1 MSDLSPSILITR
13 PQAAAERFEEAL
25 RAAGIAAPVTASPL
39 IKIVPTGDTPSLDAV
54 SGVIFTSVNGVEAM
68 ADGDLPAW
76 CVGTATAEA
85 ARARGWQARSAGGDA
100 EALCER
106 VLADAKR
113 EAIQGSLMHL
123 RGRFARG
130 EVATR
135 LSAAGVPTGEA
146 IVYDQK
152 LCGLSEGAKALLMRE
167 NPVIVPL
174 FSPRSAAQ
182 FAAEVAKIE
191 VSAPMYVV
199 AMSAAVAAE
208 TRDLNAFVL
217 KLVAHPSA
225 AEMIDAVL
233 GLLDASDNVEDR

>member
-1 MSDLSPSILITR
+1 M
-13 PQAAAERFEEAL
+13 AL
-25 RAAGIAAPVTASPL
+25 RAAGIAVPVTISPL
-39 IKIVPTGDTPSLDAV
+39 IKIVPTGEIPSLDGV
-54 SGVIFTSVNGVEAM
+54 SGVIFTSVSSVEAM
-68 ADGDLPAW
+68 ADGGLPAW
-76 CVGTATAEA
+76 CVGDATAEA
-85 ARARGWQARSAGGDA
+85 ARARGWQARAAGGDA

-106 VLADAKR
+106 VLADAR
-113 EAIQGSLMHL
+113 RGSVKGPLLHL

-130 EVATR
+130 DLSTR

-152 LCGLSEGAKALLMRE
+152 LCGLSEDAKALLMRE

-182 FAAEVAKIE
+182 FAAEVAQIE

-208 TRDLNAFVL
+208 TQDLDAFVL
-217 KLVAHPSA
+217 KLLAHPSA

-233 GLLDASDNVEDR
+233 GLLDASDHVEDR

>member
-1 MSDLSPSILITR
+1 MAI
-13 PQAAAERFEEAL
+13 
-25 RAAGIAAPVTASPL
+25 RAAGIGVPAMISPL
-39 IKIVPTGDTPSLDAV
+39 IKVVPTGETPSLDGV
-54 SGVIFTSVNGVEAM
+54 SGVIFTSVSGVAAM
-68 ADGDLPAW
+68 ADGNLPAW
-76 CVGTATAEA
+76 CVGDATAEA
-85 ARARGWQARSAGGDA
+85 ARARGWQARAAGGDA
-100 EALCER
+100 EALCGR

-113 EAIQGSLMHL
+113 GAVEGPLLHL
-123 RGRFARG
+123 RGRYARG
-130 EVATR
+130 DLATR

-146 IVYDQK
+146 IVYDQE
-152 LCGLSEGAKALLMRE
+152 LCGLSEDAKALLMRE

-191 VSAPMYVV
+191 VSAPMYVA

-208 TRDLNAFVL
+208 AQDLDAFVL

-233 GLLDASDNVEDR
+233 GLLDASDHVEDR